1 MRKFFEYNVDL
12 STLKVI
18 KDVDKQFDKF
28 FSKGHRRLCDSRQK
42 RNILLNN
49 KSRNRLILFNI

>member
-28 FSKGHRRLCDSRQK
+28 FLS
-42 RNILLNN
+42 LLDFY
-49 KSRNRLILFNI
+49 KII